1 MNRRRLAVGLALAVA
16 VGVVWWWKVGRTPQP
31 SAAEKLSHRIGQAID
46 NPDITPKPA
55 DLNRL
60 ASLLKQDPE
69 NDHLRL
75 ILARINLHMG
85 SLEERIAAKTTL
97 HEIGRGTNAISKQA
111 LHTLAFS
118 PIGMGIYKEDLSE
131 SARKL
136 HKHPLTTPVEYLR
149 ATEVLYGMTVGPDQ
163 RKELVQATFQH
174 LRSRDKPLLAEWLI
188 GRGLAIL
195 TLDLVDEKEAK
206 ESPGL
211 FFPRF
216 KALLKAGAMD
226 KAHELLQDAEKI
238 LSPGEKARANA
249 YLGKALGDPAAVMK
263 FVNWARQAKAPVAL
277 VEAGRLS
284 LLNEDGDTA
293 RKAYATVLDLDPNA
307 LGQDECVQLLQLALN
322 ARDTALALRTVKI
335 LRDRH
340 PERLGNRNNATWLAL
355 LLSEDPAPLE
365 REAESIVQAVPSNPN
380 FLSTLALA
388 KLLVGKPDEAIKAM
402 RGRRGAPLLQG
413 EKALLASILFAQGK
427 DDEAGKWSRNLSSNR
442 MLPEEW
448 ALLQKFRGGK

>member
-1 MNRRRLAVGLALAVA
+1 
-16 VGVVWWWKVGRTPQP
+16 
-31 SAAEKLSHRIGQAID
+31 
-46 NPDITPKPA
+46 
-55 DLNRL
+55 
-60 ASLLKQDPE
+60 
-69 NDHLRL
+69 

-284 LLNEDGDTA
+284 LLNEDG
-293 RKAYATVLDLDPNA
+293 
-307 LGQDECVQLLQLALN
+307 
-322 ARDTALALRTVKI
+322 
-335 LRDRH
+335 
-340 PERLGNRNNATWLAL
+340 
-355 LLSEDPAPLE
+355 
-365 REAESIVQAVPSNPN
+365 
-380 FLSTLALA
+380 
-388 KLLVGKPDEAIKAM
+388 
-402 RGRRGAPLLQG
+402 
-413 EKALLASILFAQGK
+413 
-427 DDEAGKWSRNLSSNR
+427 
-442 MLPEEW
+442 
-448 ALLQKFRGGK
+448 